1 MKPLSALTI
10 AGSDSSGGAGIQAD
24 LKTFM
29 ALQIHGCS
37 AVTCITAQNT
47 SGVTR
52 LDQLPPISI
61 EAQIQA
67 VFSDIKISAIKTGML
82 LNSTNIE
89 VTASSL
95 SKTKIPKIID
105 PVMVSRAGSV
115 LLETKAVEA
124 YKSLLFPQADLLT
137 PNIHEASVLTGKE
150 INLPKDVEDA
160 AKILIDQGAKSVL
173 IKGGGLVNSKGSD
186 YFLTSSEEGEWIRSQ
201 FIETIHTHG
210 SGCTL
215 GAAITAYR
223 AKGIS
228 LKESIRKA
236 KNFLQEL
243 LTKPLIIGSGPNPL
257 CHWDTSPDLKVR
269 GNELLE

>member
-1 MKPLSALTI
+1 MEPLSALTI
-10 AGSDSSGGAGIQAD
+10 GGSDSSGGAGIQAD

-29 ALQIHGCS
+29 ALKIHGCS
-37 AVTCITAQNT
+37 AITCITAQNT
-47 SGVTR
+47 CGVTR
-52 LDQLPPISI
+52 VDQLPPLSI

-137 PNIHEASVLTGKE
+137 PNIHEASVLTGRE
-150 INLPKDVEDA
+150 ISLPKDVEDA
-160 AKILIDQGAKSVL
+160 AKMLIDQGAASVL

-186 YFLTSSEEGEWIRSQ
+186 YFLTSSQEGEWIRSQ
-201 FIETIHTHG
+201 YIETIHTHG
-210 SGCTL
+210 TGCTL

-257 CHWDTSPDLKVR
+257 SHWDISPDLKIR